1 MLNLL
6 NEKFYGKYD
15 FFYLPMD
22 LKTKYNVGF
31 AFINML
37 HPLYILDF
45 YLEFNAMKW
54 NEKVAECNSQK
65 YCEIMYANMQGL
77 TEIKKELNDKNI
89 MKKNDANIKPIMIDN
104 IFLDENDLIEVKQR
118 CTKNKEFIDYFKQK
132 LNRFSELKNEMQT
145 QQRKRPWHDKKKKGG
160 DRNVKN

>member
-1 MLNLL
+1 MLKLL
-6 NEKFYGKYD
+6 NEKFSGKYD

-31 AFINML
+31 AFINMI
-37 HPLYILDF
+37 HPLFILDF

-77 TEIKKELNDKNI
+77 SEIKKELNDKNI
-89 MKKNDANIKPIMIDN
+89 MKKNDTNIKPLMIEN
-104 IFLDENDLIEVKQR
+104 IEVHESDLIEIKQR
-118 CTKNKEFIDYFKQK
+118 CTKNKEFIDVF
-132 LNRFSELKNEMQT
+132 
-145 QQRKRPWHDKKKKGG
+145 KKKL
-160 DRNVKN
+160 

>member
-1 MLNLL
+1 MIKNIPIKFMQNDMLKLL
-6 NEKFYGKYD
+6 NEKFSGKYD

-31 AFINML
+31 AFINMI
-37 HPLYILDF
+37 HPLFILDF

-89 MKKNDANIKPIMIDN
+89 MKKNDSNIKPIMIEN
-104 IFLDENDLIEVKQR
+104 LAVNENDLVEIK
-118 CTKNKEFIDYFKQK
+118 
-132 LNRFSELKNEMQT
+132 
-145 QQRKRPWHDKKKKGG
+145 
-160 DRNVKN
+160 

>member
-1 MLNLL
+1 MIKNIPIKFMQNDMLKLL
-6 NEKFYGKYD
+6 NEKFSGKYD

-31 AFINML
+31 AFINMI
-37 HPLYILDF
+37 HPLFILDF

-77 TEIKKELNDKNI
+77 TEIKSELNDKNI
-89 MKKNDANIKPIMIDN
+89 MKKNDSNIKPIMMENLQIN
-104 IFLDENDLIEVKQR
+104 ENDLIEIKQR
-118 CTKNKEFIDYFKQK
+118 CTKNKEFIEVFKQK
-132 LNRFSELKNEMQT
+132 LNHFSEIKNEMST
-145 QQRKRPWHDKKKKGG
+145 Q
-160 DRNVKN
+160 